1 MISES
6 LPPRFT
12 VGEQLVFKLILFF
25 DGPEPPEGLYDE
37 LLNLSNSSASHFN
50 GSFVD
55 QISSI
60 FPPTNEQ

>member
-1 MISES
+1 MWWGSKVWGVI
-6 LPPRFT
+6 
-12 VGEQLVFKLILFF
+12 VFF

-50 GSFVD
+50 ESFVD
-55 QISSI
+55 YISSI